1 MVLLVILIILSIILV
16 IGILWSKHNIQRDAI
31 QKAFEDEQID
41 KLLKM
46 M

>member
-41 KLLKM
+41 KLLKLM
-46 M
+46 